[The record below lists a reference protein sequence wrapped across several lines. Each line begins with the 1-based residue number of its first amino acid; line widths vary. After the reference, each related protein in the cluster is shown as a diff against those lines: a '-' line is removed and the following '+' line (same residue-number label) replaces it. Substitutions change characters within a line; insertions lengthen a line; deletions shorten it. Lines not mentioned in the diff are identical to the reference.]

1 VSTVAASRAKR
12 RKTAA
17 EQKARR
23 QKVFLAV
30 LAGVLGLMLV
40 FQGPKLLDALGDD
53 EPVAAPLPAPVVPE
67 KSPAERRAFRALPQG
82 PGEDPFVTRSVSDRD
97 PQAAS
102 IVSGPSGT
110 RDPFAGSATPAAP
123 AAPAAR
129 APAPEA
135 APAPIA
141 GQIVVGTPQTPNAVA
156 ERGWIVILASI
167 RTSAGQ
173 AYAQRVASIARSRR
187 VGPVSVLDSSSRKPL
202 RAGYYVV
209 YTGPFDSLGE
219 VQRSAS
225 KVRSSGYRTAYVREI
240 LRYSSK

>member
-23 QKVFLAV
+23 QKVFLVV
-30 LAGVLGLMLV
+30 LAGMLGLMLV
-40 FQGPKLLDALGDD
+40 LQGPKLLDALGGD
-53 EPVAAPLPAPVVPE
+53 EPVAAPAPTPVVPE
-67 KSPAERRAFRALPQG
+67 KTPDERRAFRLLPKG
-82 PGEDPFVTRSVSDRD
+82 PGADPFVTRSLSDRD
-97 PQAAS
+97 PDAATS
-102 IVSGPSGT
+102 VSGPSGT
-110 RDPFAGSATPAAP
+110 RDPFANTSAPAQTAAP
-123 AAPAAR
+123 AAPAA
-129 APAPEA
+129 EA
-135 APAPIA
+135 APAPIT
-141 GQIVVGTPQTPNAVA
+141 GQIVVGTPQAPNAVA

-173 AYAQRVASIARSRR
+173 EYAQRVASIARSRR

-240 LRYSSK
+240 LRYASK

>member
-23 QKVFLAV
+23 QKVFLVV
-30 LAGVLGLMLV
+30 LAGVFGLMLV
-40 FQGPKLLDALGDD
+40 FQGPKLLGALGGD
-53 EPVAAPLPAPVVPE
+53 EPVATALPAPVVPE

-102 IVSGPSGT
+102 VVSGPSGT
-110 RDPFAGSATPAAP
+110 RDPFAGSATP

-225 KVRSSGYRTAYVREI
+225 RVRSSGYRTAYVREI
-240 LRYSSK
+240 LRYSAK